1 MVVAARG
8 AGDIGA
14 RAGTAT
20 RLFTIATFMS
30 GTVTGVA
37 ATRAGYRPPGY
48 VPPRYPSHRPPSYPG
63 YGRPSYPSN
72 RLLATT
78 VPTNGGNRPPATTL
92 PANGGRLR
100 ETARIEHQS
109 QLPATT
115 ENTQRPQKTADL
127 AKATNE

>member
-72 RLLATT
+72 RLPATT
-78 VPTNGGNRPPATTL
+78 VNLHPAEL
-92 PANGGRLR
+92 HPQRQQRSFDQLR
-100 ETARIEHQS
+100 SAQTETRQPS
-109 QLPATT
+109 LS
-115 ENTQRPQKTADL
+115 RSFR
-127 AKATNE
+127 